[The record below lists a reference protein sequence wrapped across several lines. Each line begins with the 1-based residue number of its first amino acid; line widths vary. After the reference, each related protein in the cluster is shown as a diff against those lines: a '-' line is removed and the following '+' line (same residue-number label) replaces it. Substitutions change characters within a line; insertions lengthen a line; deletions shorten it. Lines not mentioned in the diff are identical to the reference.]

1 MGPGPHHCL
10 PGWLGPLAHH
20 CGMGSRAW
28 AAMKP
33 WGVGPLAV
41 LGLHLGLP
49 PLELPATPASGRLWP
64 WN

>member
-28 AAMKP
+28 AVMKP
-33 WGVGPLAV
+33 WGVAPLAA

-49 PLELPATPASGRLWP
+49 PLELPAMPASGRLWP